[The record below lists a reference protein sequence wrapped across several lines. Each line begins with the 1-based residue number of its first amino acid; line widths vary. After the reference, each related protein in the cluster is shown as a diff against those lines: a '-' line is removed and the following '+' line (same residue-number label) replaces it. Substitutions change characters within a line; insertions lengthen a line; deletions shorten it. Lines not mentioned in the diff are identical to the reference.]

1 MGLLGIHVGRF
12 FFFAL
17 WGSMMTFFL
26 IHGDPHHGG
35 LSGNPFA
42 ASAPTAEFRAKLEKK
57 TPSIDPATFF
67 WNQWNVLILLHYSTE
82 RGAQYENGSWP
93 SPAWPSWPQCGTTEA
108 LRHLGP
114 LVHEPLSGYVF
125 VACDFEQYSTRGD
138 CWR

>member
-42 ASAPTAEFRAKLEKK
+42 ASAPTAEFRAKLKK
-57 TPSIDPATFF
+57 NHLRSIGRRFLES
-67 WNQWNVLILLHYSTE
+67 VE
-82 RGAQYENGSWP
+82 RTDSFALFD
-93 SPAWPSWPQCGTTEA
+93 GTW
-108 LRHLGP
+108 
-114 LVHEPLSGYVF
+114 S
-125 VACDFEQYSTRGD
+125 SI
-138 CWR
+138 